1 MGLKSY
7 LAKKASEEFEKSL
20 NQKTYSVVG
29 VTFDGRQDV
38 LRKYYAEFVKTGKLR
53 NCELILENDN
63 KFDPNAIS
71 VMIQGNDCL
80 EEIGFISKNENQELR
95 KMFDNIKDIR
105 VKSMGRTEKGD
116 IGISILVS
124 FLERNEK

>member
-7 LAKKASEEFEKSL
+7 LAKKALEESEKLL

-29 VTFDGRQDV
+29 VTFDGRQNV

-63 KFDPNAIS
+63 KFDPNAVS
-71 VMIQGNDCL
+71 VMICGEDRL
-80 EEIGFISKNENQELR
+80 EEIGFISKNENQEVR
-95 KMFDNIKDIR
+95 KIFDDIKDIR

-124 FLERNEK
+124 FSERKEK